1 MRTIFP
7 VRRHARLH
15 ERLDV
20 IHRDNRVFH
29 LCILALS
36 AALLFALADVPVL
49 AEYLFARGITRFLSW
64 LLAGVTGLLPLSL
77 YEITALFLVAAA
89 VLFVVGLL
97 VLLHDR
103 DFARVRRWLYRLA
116 AAGLSVLIAFGVLYA
131 PLYARLPAET
141 ALGLPSVTVT
151 DELAYAAAEYYV
163 EELNALSDRMER
175 DADGNVVCPYTLGEI
190 ADRLN
195 AAFAAQEGG
204 YFSSYPVRPK
214 SVALSDGMSA
224 LGITGI
230 YFPFYA
236 EANINRNIPSYER
249 GVTVAHELAHAHG
262 VSQEGEA
269 NVVAYVLCIRSQ
281 DDYLRYGGLMRAA
294 SSMLNSLGDEAYREL
309 YARLRPAIVQEW
321 RNASEL
327 YARYD
332 GWLETLSAF
341 FNDLF
346 LKANGVPGG
355 TRSYG
360 STAKSLVALY
370 CQLTDA

>member
-15 ERLDV
+15 V
-20 IHRDNRVFH
+20 

-89 VLFVVGLL
+89 VPFVVGLL

>member
-1 MRTIFP
+1 M
-7 VRRHARLH
+7 
-15 ERLDV
+15 
-20 IHRDNRVFH
+20 
-29 LCILALS
+29 
-36 AALLFALADVPVL
+36 
-49 AEYLFARGITRFLSW
+49 
-64 LLAGVTGLLPLSL
+64 
-77 YEITALFLVAAA
+77 
-89 VLFVVGLL
+89 LFVVGLL

-309 YARLRPAIVQEW
+309 YARLRPAIVREW